1 VAAFGFSPTGGGE
14 MWSVEYFNN
23 MGLEG
28 DPVVIENEPADGIAR
43 NYGQNVPIDGLP
55 ADGWSARWT
64 RLVEFPAGVYTFTL
78 RADDTAR
85 VLIDGTEILNQTE
98 WLDGTSLVVQAEI
111 PAGRHLIVVEYTELI
126 DLANLFLTWDPQIG
140 TTLFEDGCNGAT
152 AGVNGSAASCPER
165 TPGISMPVVV
175 RAGPLY
181 FRPEPNRESGYIEFL
196 HRGEEYVAVG
206 RSADNIWINLEAHGR
221 VAWSMTEFLTLSG
234 NINDL
239 PITDG
244 SVPLT
249 TGLPTTGDAAAGN
262 VVTIGDGAGQTAP
275 VPTGIRAV
283 AVGNMRIRSGPG
295 DGFERIGNVDW
306 GQEVNVLG
314 RSADNFW
321 LKIESNG
328 VTGWSSLGWYEFIS
342 GSLEEVPVTN

>member
-1 VAAFGFSPTGGGE
+1 
-14 MWSVEYFNN
+14 
-23 MGLEG
+23 
-28 DPVVIENEPADGIAR
+28 
-43 NYGQNVPIDGLP
+43 
-55 ADGWSARWT
+55 
-64 RLVEFPAGVYTFTL
+64 
-78 RADDTAR
+78 
-85 VLIDGTEILNQTE
+85 
-98 WLDGTSLVVQAEI
+98 
-111 PAGRHLIVVEYTELI
+111 
-126 DLANLFLTWDPQIG
+126 
-140 TTLFEDGCNGAT
+140 
-152 AGVNGSAASCPER
+152 
-165 TPGISMPVVV
+165 
-175 RAGPLY
+175 
-181 FRPEPNRESGYIEFL
+181 
-196 HRGEEYVAVG
+196 
-206 RSADNIWINLEAHGR
+206 
-221 VAWSMTEFLTLSG
+221 MTEFLTLSG